1 MYNNLESFLLQL
13 GFSWTAAKFV
23 PYFLTLIIGFVFFK
37 LLAKVTVKN
46 WLRLIFMALGFCL
59 PFLTY
64 FTFFPIYKADLQ
76 AETYTPPIV
85 DPQLPNQAT
94 LFIVILPGCPYCM
107 ETIQLSK
114 QMLQKNSKIRIQY
127 LLTSEDM
134 EGYRYFRKRLPKQI
148 GVKIPANPTIWMLSA
163 AGEFPSYLLVKDRK
177 VVKAWHNN
185 EFGVRA
191 LDQINAYF

>member
-1 MYNNLESFLLQL
+1 MYNSLESFLLQI
-13 GFSWTAAKFV
+13 GCSWTAAKFI
-23 PYFLTLIIGFVFFK
+23 PYLFCLVVGFLLFK
-37 LLAKVTVKN
+37 LFSKVAFRS
-46 WLRLIFMALGFCL
+46 WLRYTLMAVGFCL

-64 FTFFPIYKADLQ
+64 FTFFPIYKADIQ
-76 AETYTPPIV
+76 AETYTPPIF

-177 VVKAWHNN
+177 VIKAWHNN

>member
-1 MYNNLESFLLQL
+1 MYNSLESFLLQI
-13 GFSWTAAKFV
+13 GCSWTAAKFI
-23 PYFLTLIIGFVFFK
+23 PYLFCLVVGFLLFK
-37 LLAKVTVKN
+37 LFSKVAFRS
-46 WLRLIFMALGFCL
+46 WLRYTLMAVGFCL

-64 FTFFPIYKADLQ
+64 FTFFPIYKADIQ

-177 VVKAWHNN
+177 VIKAWHNTD
-185 EFGVRA
+185 FGVNA
-191 LDQINAYF
+191 LDQINNYF